1 MDSEVISN
9 IPICTRR
16 QDDFWAWHYEKS
28 GIFSVRSA
36 YRMLVVNKQ
45 HNTTYFE
52 STTGRSD
59 TQAVEKEWVTLW
71 NVKVPSKIKVFLWRL
86 AK

>member
-1 MDSEVISN
+1 MEGV
-9 IPICTRR
+9 
-16 QDDFWAWHYEKS
+16 
-28 GIFSVRSA
+28 
-36 YRMLVVNKQ
+36 VVNKQ